1 MITLPDMLRDY
12 SIAQLLDFAD
22 SLDPNNGFR
31 ESISEDESI
40 TRDSLA
46 DAMLA
51 AYDDFDTHVW
61 INNPKRKP
69 ENLMLMAAAP
79 DLLAALK
86 MALEA
91 PDDDRSWED
100 DAIAAIKKA
109 DPLWE
114 DHYSNLQTL
123 N

>member
-1 MITLPDMLRDY
+1 MLLPDMLRKCDV
-12 SIAQLLDFAD
+12 SQLLDFAD

-31 ESISEDESI
+31 ESVSEDPTI
-40 TRDSLA
+40 TRDALA

-61 INNPKRKP
+61 INNSKRKP

-100 DAIAAIKKA
+100 DAIVAIKKA